1 MSDENVKGLFV
12 GDAPPEEFDVDERG
26 AYHHISKGGED
37 TLYLNLKVHWG
48 NKFNFLIADLKRLKE
63 VAQKSAQENLKSVE
77 EEIVYDE
84 EKGVEVVYRHEIVDL
99 PELHINGHTLVISP
113 NGMNP
118 GKSKFSNYAYVAS
131 EHGFR
136 YLISGRNLRDTTAS
150 GNLYIMIGSLALMK
164 WGVLNCYTILRHTIE
179 KMGGSFSEE
188 DVTVSRA
195 DFCVDLPG
203 VSVEPFYN
211 AVMSGRYVCR
221 AKTFSNFL
229 TDQNPDTEENQSFYR
244 YGKRPTGF
252 TIGRGNIICRVYD
265 KLFESRNDEEK
276 TFILQTC
283 RWGGELPTCATRVE
297 FQLRRE
303 ALRSFSVSGVCFGV
317 RLFREFL
324 QARGAIMEYLCTR
337 WLRLYSKKIDRSHT
351 ARLQDKDLL
360 PEWAVVQACFR
371 SVAAGDHQTIRI
383 DKKTTQPDKVRLL
396 RQGFGCFSS
405 IIAQTDLLYQDKTCI
420 RRQVFDLVDR
430 FLEATNTETIKRSIT
445 RKKMLHGARVPLLQ
459 GVLDV
464 PF

>member
-1 MSDENVKGLFV
+1 MSEETQVGLFE
-12 GDAPPEEFDVDERG
+12 PPPQEEFKVEDRA
-26 AYHHISKGGED
+26 AYHHVAKGGVD

-48 NKFNFLIADLKRLKE
+48 NKFNFLMADLKRLKE
-63 VAQKSAQENLKSVE
+63 VAQKSAQENLKSVQ

-84 EKGVEVVYRHEIVDL
+84 EKGVEVVHRYEVVDL
-99 PELHINGHTLVISP
+99 PELHINGHTLVVAP

-118 GKSKFSNYAYVAS
+118 GKSKFSNYKYVAS
-131 EHGFR
+131 EHGFK
-136 YLISGRNLRDTTAS
+136 YLISGRNLKDTTAS
-150 GNLYIMIGSLALMK
+150 GNLYIMIGSLPLMK
-164 WGVLNCYTILRHTIE
+164 WGVENCYAILKHTIE
-179 KMGGSFSEE
+179 MMGGTFS
-188 DVTVSRA
+188 DDDCTVSRA

-211 AVMSGRYVCR
+211 ALMSGRYVCR

-252 TIGRGNIICRVYD
+252 TIGRGNVMCRVYD
-265 KLFESRNDEEK
+265 KLFESRNDPEK
-276 TFILQTC
+276 TFILQNC
-283 RWGGELPTCATRVE
+283 RWGGEVPTCATRVE

-303 ALRSFSVSGVCFGV
+303 ALRSFDVQGQCFGV

-324 QARGAIMEYLCTR
+324 GARGSIMEYLCTR
-337 WLRLYSKKIDRSHT
+337 WLRLYSKKVDRTHT
-351 ARLQDKDLL
+351 SRLKDKDLL
-360 PEWAVVQACFR
+360 PEWVTVQSFFR
-371 SVAAGDHQTIRI
+371 SVSAGDHTTIRI
-383 DKKTTQPDKVRLL
+383 EKKTAAPDPVQLV

-405 IIAQTDLLYQDKTCI
+405 VIAAHSERLYQDKTCV
-420 RRQVFDLVDR
+420 RREIIDILDR
-430 FLEATNTETIKRSIT
+430 FLSITNAETIRRSIK
-445 RKKMLHGARVPLLQ
+445 RKRMHHDARVPSEK